1 MRTKQTAQQKA
12 KVDRAFVGAKLKAA
26 LPKKAVIIIRAS
38 ATVKAD
44 MQKTAKGL
52 GLSLT
57 EYLTNLHALAKAQ
70 LK

>member
-1 MRTKQTAQQKA
+1 MKEKQTVQQKA
-12 KVDRAFVGAKLKAA
+12 KMDKAFKGVKVKTELAKD
-26 LPKKAVIIIRAS
+26 AVIIIRAS

-44 MQKTAKGL
+44 MQTTAKGL

-57 EYLTNLHALAKAQ
+57 EYLTNLHALAKPQ